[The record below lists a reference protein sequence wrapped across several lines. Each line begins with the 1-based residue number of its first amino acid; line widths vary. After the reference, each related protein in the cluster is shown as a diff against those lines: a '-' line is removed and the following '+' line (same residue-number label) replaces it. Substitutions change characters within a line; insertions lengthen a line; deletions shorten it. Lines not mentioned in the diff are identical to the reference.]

1 VLGYSASPSSWGV
14 APQLHAGSAERRAN
28 SHGMSLVATGSG
40 SRSPETN
47 AEGHARPAE
56 DRLTPLDGFGQRDA
70 QRTHPRSATCPRIH
84 AARGRRRYR
93 TSLLDRQPHRQASRN
108 APETGCLSSRPG
120 LDQGAPGC
128 DLHSWLLP
136 YPCAC
141 GVRGC
146 GYFAVLHGTPR
157 SRQIFRARASR
168 ISVWRGTD
176 DRRFRGGF
184 AHQEW
189 LPPSRICSQPCFRRC
204 LSRSAR
210 FIPRRALRCSRALQL
225 AQRPDD

>member
-1 VLGYSASPSSWGV
+1 MRQGVGKRVHPRVAARSRLHPS
-14 APQLHAGSAERRAN
+14 
-28 SHGMSLVATGSG
+28 GSG
-40 SRSPETN
+40 RRC
-47 AEGHARPAE
+47 RP
-56 DRLTPLDGFGQRDA
+56 
-70 QRTHPRSATCPRIH
+70 
-84 AARGRRRYR
+84 
-93 TSLLDRQPHRQASRN
+93 SLLDRQPHRQGSRN
-108 APETGCLSSRPG
+108 APETGYLSSRPG
-120 LDQGAPGC
+120 LDQGAPGR

-141 GVRGC
+141 GVGSRS
-146 GYFAVLHGTPR
+146 YFAVLHGTPR
-157 SRQIFRARASR
+157 SRQIFRARTSR

-210 FIPRRALRCSRALQL
+210 FIPRRALRYSRPLQL